1 MKYKNYYEILGVN
14 RRSSKEEIKLSFRQ
28 LAKKYHPDTNKTKE
42 AEEMFKDIN
51 EAYDTLTNIE
61 KRRN

>member
-28 LAKKYHPDTNKTKE
+28 LAKKYHPG
-42 AEEMFKDIN
+42 F
-51 EAYDTLTNIE
+51 
-61 KRRN
+61 